1 MASTMQVVL
10 KQDVEN
16 LGHTGD
22 LVKVRPGYARNFLLP
37 RGLAVAA
44 TRANVKEIEHER
56 MLAAKKAEK
65 LRLEQQEI
73 AKGLEKV
80 VVMVA
85 KEASEEGKLFGSVTA
100 AEVAEALVTKG
111 IDIDKKKLVM
121 PEELIKEVGSYQ
133 VSVKLP
139 YGVTA
144 SFKLEVKTKA

>member
-44 TRANVKEIEHER
+44 TRANVKQIEHER

-65 LRLEQQEI
+65 LRSEQQEI

-100 AEVAEALVTKG
+100 AEVAEALATKG
-111 IDIDKKKLVM
+111 IDVDKKKLVM
-121 PEELIKEVGSYQ
+121 PEELIKEVGSYE
-133 VSVKLP
+133 VGMKLP
-139 YGVTA
+139 
-144 SFKLEVKTKA
+144 